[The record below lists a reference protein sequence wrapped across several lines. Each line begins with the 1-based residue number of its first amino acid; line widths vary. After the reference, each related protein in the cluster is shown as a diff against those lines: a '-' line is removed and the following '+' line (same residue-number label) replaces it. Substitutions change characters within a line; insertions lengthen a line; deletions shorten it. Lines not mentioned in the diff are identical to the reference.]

1 MASKKSQE
9 KSSHP
14 GKSDLPKYQQLVRM
28 LSFRIVPAYYK
39 KIEDV
44 ANEHNTTV
52 SALIRKYIK
61 EGMVKDLEIKGS
73 DTTFRIEE

>member
-9 KSSHP
+9 KKTQP
-14 GKSDLPKYQQLVRM
+14 MKSDLPKYQQLVRM

-44 ANEHNTTV
+44 ANEHNITV

-61 EGMVKDLEIKGS
+61 EGMVRDLEIKGS
-73 DTTFRIEE
+73 DTSFRIEE

>member
-1 MASKKSQE
+1 MATKKSQE

-14 GKSDLPKYQQLVRM
+14 GKSDEPKYRQLVRM

-39 KIEDV
+39 KIEEV
-44 ANEHNTTV
+44 ADDQQTTV

-61 EGMVKDLEIKGS
+61 EGMVRDLEMKGS
-73 DTTFRIEE
+73 DPDFRID

>member
-1 MASKKSQE
+1 MASKKSKE

-14 GKSDLPKYQQLVRM
+14 GHSDMPKYRRLIKM

-44 ANEHNTTV
+44 ANDKDTTV
-52 SALIRKYIK
+52 SALIRRYIK
-61 EGMVKDLEIKGS
+61 EGMIRDLEMKGS
-73 DTTFRIEE
+73 DTDFRIE

>member
-9 KSSHP
+9 KKQP
-14 GKSDLPKYQQLVRM
+14 MKSDLPKYQQLVRM

-61 EGMVKDLEIKGS
+61 EGMVRDLEIKGS
-73 DTTFRIEE
+73 DTSFRIEE